1 MQDQLLSLIEGRDL
15 SAREVEAIF
24 DDIFDGKADPILV
37 GGMLTALQGKWP
49 TESEVA
55 AAAKVMRRHV
65 VRIDAGPG
73 TVLDTCG
80 TGGGPVKTFN
90 ISTAAAIVCAA
101 SGVRVVKHGSRAA
114 TSKSG
119 SADVLESLG
128 LKLDLTPDDLK
139 RCLHETDICFAFAH
153 QHHPAMK
160 WVAPVRRAL
169 GVLTIFNLLGPLTNP
184 AGSRHQLM
192 GVTTP
197 GRTSF
202 MAGVLQ
208 RLGSQRAWV
217 VCSDDGLDELA
228 TWCPATIA
236 KLENGVI
243 REDRFDPAELGL
255 TSDGPE
261 SLRVDSP
268 AASAEMIQRV
278 FNGEAGGP
286 RDIVLLN
293 AAAGLVVA
301 DGADDLAQGLDVAAH
316 AIDSGRAG
324 ETLERLVT
332 VSRSEA

>member
-1 MQDQLLSLIEGRDL
+1 MQQQLLNLIEHRDL
-15 SAREVEAIF
+15 SPGEVEQIF
-24 DDIFDGKADPILV
+24 TSIFAGEADPILI
-37 GGMLTALQGKWP
+37 GGMLTALQGKRP

-55 AAAKVMRRHV
+55 AAAKVMRKHV
-65 VRIDAGPG
+65 VPIDAGEG

-80 TGGGPVKTFN
+80 TGGTPVKTFN

-101 SGVRVVKHGSRAA
+101 CGVKVVKHGSRAA

-128 LKLDLTPDDLK
+128 LNLDLTPADLS
-139 RCLHETDICFAFAH
+139 RCLREADICFAFAH
-153 QHHPAMK
+153 AHHPAMK

-184 AGSRHQLM
+184 AGARHQLM
-192 GVTTP
+192 GVTTA

-228 TWCPATIA
+228 TYCPATIA
-236 KLENGVI
+236 KLENGMI
-243 REDRFDPAELGL
+243 REERFDPASLGL
-255 TSDGPE
+255 SKAGPE
-261 SLRVDSP
+261 NMRVESP
-268 AASAEMIQRV
+268 QASAETIKRI
-278 FNGEAGGP
+278 FDGEQGGP

-293 AAAGLVVA
+293 AAAGLVVSG
-301 DGADDLAQGLDVAAH
+301 GADDLAGGVEVAAH

-324 ETLERLVT
+324 ETLDSLVSLSH
-332 VSRSEA
+332 SRG